1 MFKSGVLI
9 AAAAVSAVSAQ
20 TIKQSTAERTSPASG
35 EQMYV
40 SYCAA
45 CHGKDARGNGPAA
58 TALKKTPTDLTA
70 LSKNNGGSFPAL
82 RVRSAIAGD
91 VTVAAHGS
99 ADMPV
104 WGTLF
109 RRMGDEAQVALR
121 LSNLIAHIEK
131 LQK

>member
-1 MFKSGVLI
+1 MYKSACLLLLATGVW
-9 AAAAVSAVSAQ
+9 AQ
-20 TIKQSTAERTSPASG
+20 TLKQTPATPTNPSSG
-35 EQMYV
+35 EAMFV

-45 CHGKDARGNGPAA
+45 CHGKDARGGGPAA
-58 TALKKTPTDLTA
+58 SALKKMPTDLTT
-70 LSKNNGGSFPAL
+70 LSKSNGGQFPKL

-91 VTVAAHGS
+91 VTVPAHGS

-109 RRMGDEAQVALR
+109 RRMGDDSQVALR
-121 LSNLIAHIEK
+121 ISNLVAYIEK